1 VRPRRRPLRVLVAKP
16 GLDGHDKGAKVIAA
30 ILRDAGCEV
39 IYTGLHQTPADVARA
54 AVQEDVDVVGL
65 SFLSGVHLALTAAT
79 IELLRAAECGAVVVV
94 GGNIP
99 TQDILTLKEL
109 GVTAVF
115 PGGTS
120 YADIVTWFDAHS
132 HVIAS

>member
-1 VRPRRRPLRVLVAKP
+1 MSPRRPLRVLVAKP

-30 ILRDAGCEV
+30 ILRDSGCEV

-65 SFLSGVHLALTAAT
+65 SFLSGVHMALTAAT
-79 IELLRAAECGAVVVV
+79 IELLRAAGCRAVVVV

-99 TQDILTLKEL
+99 TQDILALEQL
-109 GVTAVF
+109 GVRAVF

-120 YADIVTWFDAHS
+120 YTDIVAWFDDHS
-132 HVIAS
+132 HAVAP